1 MKNPIAKRRKP
12 GFFSKYGATC
22 CFLLPWLT
30 LFLFF
35 VVIPILCAI
44 VLSFTDFDM
53 VRTPHF
59 VGFRNYLS
67 LLLDD
72 GTFTNP

>member
-1 MKNPIAKRRKP
+1 MKNPIEKKRKP

-35 VVIPILCAI
+35 PFSVP
-44 VLSFTDFDM
+44 S
-53 VRTPHF
+53 
-59 VGFRNYLS
+59 
-67 LLLDD
+67 
-72 GTFTNP
+72 